1 MRARWAATVAVV
13 AAVVLGSPLA
23 ASATDPV
30 ELRSA
35 YVIDESGVISAS
47 DLTTVEERL
56 GALYDATST
65 DLYVAIVPSF
75 TNPSDSEEW
84 ANSVASLNGMGINQ
98 YLLAI
103 STEGSQY
110 YISADSAGPMT
121 FSQLDKVEQA
131 IVPDLRAGDFAGAII
146 TAADEFEAA
155 LNGTGPAA
163 SGGLGFL
170 PGLLIALVVIAVI
183 ALVIWLI
190 VRSRRTGGKGA
201 TAKPIEQRSTQDLAR
216 EASSLLVE
224 TDDAIK
230 TSEQEL
236 GFARAQ
242 FGDSATDEFVQTL
255 ERAKA
260 SLTQAFLLK
269 QQLDDSTPDTEEQV
283 RAWNAQIIDLC
294 TTANRELDE
303 KAAAFDELRKLEQN
317 APEALARVQQE
328 RTEVGADITAAESAL
343 AGLRARYAPEALV
356 TVADNPQ
363 QASALLQFADEQLA
377 QAQSDLAAGRGGEAA
392 VGIRAAEDA
401 VAQARLLETSI
412 DTHANALAEGAKSAA
427 ELVADLEKDL
437 ATASTLPDPDGR
449 IAGVIASTRTQ
460 VEQARANLAGAAM
473 RPLFTLQNLEAANEQ
488 IDTLIAG
495 VRDAQQRAQ
504 RAQQMLGQTIM
515 QAQAQVSAAE
525 DFITS
530 RRGAIGAE
538 ARTRLAEAGAALVQA
553 KQLQASSP
561 EQALPL
567 AQHANQLAAQAIQS
581 AQSDVGAFNSY
592 GGGGGGGGGNMLG
605 AVLGGIVINSLLSGG
620 GGRGRSGGRRSTGG
634 FSGFGCGGFSGGGS
648 SRRSGRSAGSF
659 GGGGTRSRRGG
670 GRF

>member
-634 FSGFGCGGFSGGGS
+634 FSGFGGGGFSGGGS